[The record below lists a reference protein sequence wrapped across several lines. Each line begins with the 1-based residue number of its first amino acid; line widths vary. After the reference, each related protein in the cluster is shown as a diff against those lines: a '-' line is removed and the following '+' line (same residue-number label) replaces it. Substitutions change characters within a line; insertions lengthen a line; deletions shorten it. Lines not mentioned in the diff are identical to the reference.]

1 MPDKIRYYPDECL
14 PRLAPGLVDAERL
27 ADLRAEP
34 DAWLTAGQLAQLS
47 DSFACLAEELRAT
60 AIAKVKPQIEG
71 MLSASDTIK
80 DAGVEFKWNAPKETV
95 IVNTAAVK
103 EEHPPETAP
112 HLYKKSQRSA
122 SISIRL

>member
-27 ADLRAEP
+27 ADLLAEP
-34 DAWLTAGQLAQLS
+34 DAWLTAGELAQLS
-47 DSFACLAEELRAT
+47 DSFAYLAEELRAT
-60 AIAKVKPQIEG
+60 AIAKVRPQIEG
-71 MLSASDTIK
+71 MRGARDTIK
-80 DAGVEFKWNAPKETV
+80 DAGVEFKWNAPKEAV

-103 EEHPPETAP
+103 DDFPPEMTP
-112 HLYKKSQRSA
+112 HLYKKSRRSA